1 MCTACNENSLIVL
14 RGTDSYS
21 HTYETINYFPVPKK
35 INFPLLQKKRRC
47 CFLKRVASVLDFCL
61 SSLFVSAK
69 IGNDYFFGLSD
80 LSFRVLIVFSAICCE
95 YGIEID
101 IITFS
106 LDLRYL
112 IHSTMLYNITNSSQL
127 LTTMLQKSFNRRSLL
142 FVSKISKIQ
151 IIKSFKNK

>member
-1 MCTACNENSLIVL
+1 
-14 RGTDSYS
+14 
-21 HTYETINYFPVPKK
+21 
-35 INFPLLQKKRRC
+35 
-47 CFLKRVASVLDFCL
+47 
-61 SSLFVSAK
+61 VSAK